1 MTEYTVDTAWAELD
15 ATTKAIIEADYQRR
29 KEQLERDMARWREI
43 QERIA
48 RLDEKTEILIQ
59 EMGW

>member
-48 RLDEKTEILIQ
+48 RLDEKTEALIQ